1 MLGEVL
7 KTVPKVS
14 YAAAYGSAVIA
25 QSGYQ
30 GSNMI
35 DYIFAVN
42 DAKQVSSFIYLFAS
56 LICIMNGGA
65 RQWHRENLRMN
76 GTNHYSFLC
85 HLGPTC
91 LAAIQV
97 QNLGWSEATLCIS
110 CSSEY
115 CVPSEISN
123 LTQPQSIGAGV
134 YFNVPRV
141 TNGRSAALFLL
152 TS

>member
-97 QNLGWSEATLCIS
+97 QNLGWSQASL
-110 CSSEY
+110 
-115 CVPSEISN
+115 
-123 LTQPQSIGAGV
+123 
-134 YFNVPRV
+134 
-141 TNGRSAALFLL
+141 
-152 TS
+152 